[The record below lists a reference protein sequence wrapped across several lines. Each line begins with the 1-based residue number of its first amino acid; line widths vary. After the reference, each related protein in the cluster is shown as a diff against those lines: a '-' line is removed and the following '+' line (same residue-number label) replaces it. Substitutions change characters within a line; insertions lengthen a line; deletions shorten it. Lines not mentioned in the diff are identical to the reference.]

1 MLSSRSSE
9 AGLGVDK
16 LESDEA
22 GAPLM
27 RPAQGNSDQ
36 NAPRERNASVSAGTS
51 LPAEAAASET
61 GEGGGAEEKLLS
73 GGAKAGG
80 STGSCSDAP
89 ASTGEFGRSLLSATA
104 AANAMHTGGF
114 GEGGEPRGGQGGNL
128 GRRGRRSSPGTVGR
142 LEETLPFYL
151 HVSGWLDAS
160 AHAAVMAF
168 MTLPCRW
175 SFVLRRLWA
184 TFAAVALG

>member
-1 MLSSRSSE
+1 MLNSPSSE
-9 AGLGVDK
+9 AGLGVDN
-16 LESDEA
+16 LESDEG

-27 RPAQGNSDQ
+27 EPAQGNSDQ
-36 NAPRERNASVSAGTS
+36 NGTRERTAAVSAGTS
-51 LPAEAAASET
+51 LPAVAAASET
-61 GEGGGAEEKLLS
+61 GEGGGAEENFFS
-73 GGAKAGG
+73 GGANAGG
-80 STGSCSDAP
+80 NTGCCSDTPTSLGEDGASLLGATAP
-89 ASTGEFGRSLLSATA
+89 ADAKL
-104 AANAMHTGGF
+104 TGGF
-114 GEGGEPRGGQGGNL
+114 GEGGEPRGGQGGSL

-175 SFVLRRLWA
+175 SFVLPC
-184 TFAAVALG
+184 V